1 MIQNDI
7 APELLEKL
15 LYKFKEKTKKHE
27 RLRALDEML
36 KSKTAT
42 YKEANEYSIIVG
54 ELLAEVFKE
63 NLSSE
68 SLPDKKM
75 YFNIAER
82 ILNGTM
88 EENYN
93 LVSNYSTEVQEALN
107 STAGMGL
114 KAVKPPLNQD
124 RVDGIVV
131 RVSSAEDFDDIKWIL
146 DEPIIIFSQ
155 SIVDECIKLNVEFH
169 NDMGLSPKIIR
180 REAGGCCDWCR
191 ELVGEYEYPDV
202 PDDIYRRH
210 RYCRCTVD
218 YYPGDGRRQ
227 NVHSKKWR

>member
-1 MIQNDI
+1 MMKNDI

-15 LYKFKEKTKKHE
+15 LYEFKEKTKNHE
-27 RLRALDEML
+27 RLKEL
-36 KSKTAT
+36 KEILNSKEAT
-42 YKEANEYSIIVG
+42 YKEANEFSILVG

-68 SLPDKKM
+68 ILPDGKM

-82 ILNGTM
+82 VLNGTM
-88 EENYN
+88 KENYN
-93 LVSNYSTEVQEALN
+93 LVSNYSIEVQEALN

-114 KAVKPPLNQD
+114 KAFEPRINQD
-124 RVDGIVV
+124 RIDGIIG

-146 DEPIIIFSQ
+146 DEPVKNFSQ
-155 SIVDECIKLNVEFH
+155 SIVDDFIKKNVEFH
-169 NDMGLSPKIIR
+169 NDMGLLPKIIR

-191 ELVGEYEYPDV
+191 ELVGEYEYPNI

>member
-7 APELLEKL
+7 TPELLEKL

-114 KAVKPPLNQD
+114 KAMKPPLNQD
-124 RVDGIVV
+124 RIDGIIG
-131 RVSSAEDFDDIKWIL
+131 RLSSAEEFDDIKWIL

-155 SIVDECIKLNVEFH
+155 SIVDEFIKLNVEFH
-169 NDMGLSPKIIR
+169 NDIGLSPKIVR

-210 RYCRCTVD
+210 RFCRCTVD
-218 YYPGDGRRQ
+218 YYPGDGKKQ

>member
-1 MIQNDI
+1 
-7 APELLEKL
+7 
-15 LYKFKEKTKKHE
+15 
-27 RLRALDEML
+27 
-36 KSKTAT
+36 
-42 YKEANEYSIIVG
+42 
-54 ELLAEVFKE
+54 
-63 NLSSE
+63 
-68 SLPDKKM
+68 M

-88 EENYN
+88 KENYN

-124 RVDGIVV
+124 RVDGIVF

-155 SIVDECIKLNVEFH
+155 SIVDEFIKLNVEFH
-169 NDMGLSPKIIR
+169 NDIGLSPKIIR

-191 ELVGEYEYPDV
+191 ELVGEYQYPDV